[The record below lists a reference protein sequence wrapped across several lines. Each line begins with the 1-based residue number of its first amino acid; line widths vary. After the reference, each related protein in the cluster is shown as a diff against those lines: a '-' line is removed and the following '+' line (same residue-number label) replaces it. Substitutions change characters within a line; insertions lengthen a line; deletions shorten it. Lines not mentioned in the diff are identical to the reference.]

1 MVHLFISETRQ
12 HYFECAVDFFVEL
25 REDHII
31 SGSIPT
37 TRHPLY
43 DKIKRDNLELYRIM
57 GDKKKIKET
66 KQFYEV
72 YCKFRKFSEGFIF
85 AKLHIFEFPW
95 K

>member
-1 MVHLFISETRQ
+1 MFISETRQ
-12 HYFECAVDFFVEL
+12 HYLECAVDFFDEL

-43 DKIKRDNLELYRIM
+43 GKIKRDNLELYRIM
-57 GDKKKIKET
+57 GGERKIKET

-72 YCKFRKFSEGFIF
+72 NCQFRNFSEGFIF
-85 AKLHIFEFPW
+85 AKLHIFEFAW